1 MGQKLSCKGGKI
13 SDFPYDCSIL
23 SLAGVTVDVDCAPLG
38 VSDPI
43 IAPLFQGS
51 RTVHDTQGSI
61 DSHIVTF
68 PDKC

>member
-23 SLAGVTVDVDCAPLG
+23 SLASVTVDVD

-43 IAPLFQGS
+43 IAPLFQES